1 MPGSLNRW
9 AVLRFWFSGPFLEL
23 QCSDSLGRRQTF
35 FQEWRP
41 TVSPDEALN
50 YGPKHY
56 PIPYA
61 AASFLS
67 ELTEGLAE
75 SRIGDVS
82 GGPVPA
88 AIFVTSPRELDE
100 GWAYG
105 LVRRGASA
113 CAQHCGPNVCPPPR
127 APASRSPL

>member
-23 QCSDSLGRRQTF
+23 QCSDNLGRRRTF

-100 GWAYG
+100 GWAYD
-105 LVRRGASA
+105 LVRRWIPYDQQQRFQVVRQSA
-113 CAQHCGPNVCPPPR
+113 AR
-127 APASRSPL
+127 PARRS

>member
-88 AIFVTSPRELDE
+88 GLFVTAPRALDGGCGYDLVGRGGSPRPKR
-100 GWAYG
+100 A
-105 LVRRGASA
+105 RPSR
-113 CAQHCGPNVCPPPR
+113 CPTPPPPGR
-127 APASRSPL
+127 PRP